1 MSITLHGVGVSHG
14 IAIGRLHIL
23 ERDKLDIPEYR
34 IKAKEVDTEITRLD
48 VALEIARA
56 QLRAVR
62 EHIPCGVSDDIA
74 DFIDAHLL
82 MLNDSVLSNEPG
94 RLIRNQHCNAEWA
107 LKLLYDSLVNVFDQ
121 MADPYL
127 RTRKDD
133 IYHVVYR
140 IQRILL
146 NQAPMRHEVPD
157 SRLRG
162 YIILAEELT
171 PADTV
176 LMQHHGIAAFA
187 TEGGGPTSHTAILA
201 RSLGIPS
208 IVGLHE
214 ARRYAQE
221 ADLAIVDGAN
231 GVLLIAP
238 DEKTLAHYKKRQQK
252 DKRHY
257 AKLITLKE
265 MPTVTQDGVVIEL
278 NANIELP
285 GDFAAVRE
293 VGAQGVGLYRTEFMY
308 MNRETPPNEE
318 EHYHTYAEVLRALD
332 NRPVTIR
339 TFDLGAD
346 KQTLGLQQEEGAAE
360 NPALGLRAIRLCLRK
375 PALFRPQL
383 RAILRVSALG
393 PVRLMIP
400 MLSSVG
406 ELKQVLQIVDEIR
419 AELRSENMAFDPD
432 LAVGAMIE
440 VPAAAVCADA
450 FAREVD
456 FLSIGTNDLIQYAI
470 AIDRLNE
477 EVNYLYDPMHPGV
490 LRLIWMTIKA
500 GQEAGT
506 PVAMCGE
513 MAGDPRFV
521 RLLLGLGLREFS
533 VHPAVL
539 LEVKRII
546 SESRIEALEPLALK
560 ALGSADGSAILKLL
574 HEQAGNR

>member
-1 MSITLHGVGVSHG
+1 
-14 IAIGRLHIL
+14 
-23 ERDKLDIPEYR
+23 
-34 IKAKEVDTEITRLD
+34 
-48 VALEIARA
+48 
-56 QLRAVR
+56 
-62 EHIPCGVSDDIA
+62 
-74 DFIDAHLL
+74 
-82 MLNDSVLSNEPG
+82 
-94 RLIRNQHCNAEWA
+94 
-107 LKLLYDSLVNVFDQ
+107 
-121 MADPYL
+121 
-127 RTRKDD
+127 
-133 IYHVVYR
+133 
-140 IQRILL
+140 
-146 NQAPMRHEVPD
+146 
-157 SRLRG
+157 
-162 YIILAEELT
+162 
-171 PADTV
+171 
-176 LMQHHGIAAFA
+176 
-187 TEGGGPTSHTAILA
+187 
-201 RSLGIPS
+201 
-208 IVGLHE
+208 
-214 ARRYAQE
+214 
-221 ADLAIVDGAN
+221 
-231 GVLLIAP
+231 
-238 DEKTLAHYKKRQQK
+238 
-252 DKRHY
+252 
-257 AKLITLKE
+257 
-265 MPTVTQDGVVIEL
+265 
-278 NANIELP
+278 LP
-285 GDFAAVRE
+285 GDSAAVRE
-293 VGAQGVGLYRTEFMY
+293 VGARGVGLYRTEFMY

-318 EHYHTYAEVLRALD
+318 EHYHTYAEVLRVLD

-346 KQTLGLQQEEGAAE
+346 KQARGAQQGQGVAE

-406 ELKQVLQIVDEIR
+406 ELKQVLQIVDEIK

-490 LRLIWMTIKA
+490 LRLIRMTIKA

-513 MAGDPRFV
+513 MAGDPRYV

-539 LEVKRII
+539 LEVKHII

-574 HEQAGNR
+574 HEQVGE